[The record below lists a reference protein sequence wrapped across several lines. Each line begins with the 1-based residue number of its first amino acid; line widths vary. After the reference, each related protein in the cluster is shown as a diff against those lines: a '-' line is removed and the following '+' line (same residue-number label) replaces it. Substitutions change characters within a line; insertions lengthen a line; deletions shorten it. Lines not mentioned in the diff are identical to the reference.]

1 MREVDAHSAEL
12 RRSGQDP
19 EQLKATIRSSLKAV
33 QAIDVEAITR
43 QAMASANPAAIEAAL
58 AGAEAGLDK
67 AEAEIER
74 LEALDDSE
82 D

>member
-1 MREVDAHSAEL
+1 
-12 RRSGQDP
+12 
-19 EQLKATIRSSLKAV
+19 
-33 QAIDVEAITR
+33 
-43 QAMASANPAAIEAAL
+43 MASANPAAIEAAL

-82 D
+82 DWGRWRRGALPNPHSPARGS

>member
-1 MREVDAHSAEL
+1 MTGPVRVHAA
-12 RRSGQDP
+12 GY
-19 EQLKATIRSSLKAV
+19 
-33 QAIDVEAITR
+33 
-43 QAMASANPAAIEAAL
+43 PAAIEAAL

-74 LEALDDSE
+74 LEALDESE